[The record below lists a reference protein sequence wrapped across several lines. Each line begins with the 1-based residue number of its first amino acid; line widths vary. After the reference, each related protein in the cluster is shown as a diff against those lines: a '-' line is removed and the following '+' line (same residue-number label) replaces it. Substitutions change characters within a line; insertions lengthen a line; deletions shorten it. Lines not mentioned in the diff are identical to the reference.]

1 MTRKEILT
9 EAGRI
14 IRDEGYDR
22 LTMSALAQA
31 LGVRKASLYYHF
43 QSKEEIIQELYEHF
57 ENGLLHLSFSVD
69 FSKSTDAVMSTALSH
84 WKNIFSD
91 RENSVF
97 ISLIEQRKETDE
109 RAWADAGS
117 LYLMIESQS
126 EAILENLSVSSRL
139 KIMNVPLMS
148 KMFASTVYLML
159 VNEDESIDQFVSS
172 FIENFLE

>member
-31 LGVRKASLYYHF
+31 LGVRKASIYYHF

-69 FSKSTDAVMSTALSH
+69 FSKSTDDVMSTALSH
-84 WKNIFSD
+84 WKTIFSD
-91 RENSVF
+91 KENSVF

-117 LYLMIESQS
+117 LYLMIESQI

-172 FIENFLE
+172 FIENFLK